1 MIARMTA
8 GLVMYFGATSVALA
22 DEPPHPAT
30 QAADAVK
37 GVRVPN
43 GSRLQGT
50 DTESLR
56 VLIRQIDDGAL
67 LWVGKFKLGTTA
79 VVVPGHHKIK
89 VMCELRH
96 SWGTELK
103 HGELTLEAERDRIYD
118 LVGRRSQSEGGCD
131 IEAKV
136 RP

>member
-1 MIARMTA
+1 MIARITA
-8 GLVMYFGATSVALA
+8 GLVMYFGVISVTLA
-22 DEPPHPAT
+22 DERPQPAT
-30 QAADAVK
+30 QAADAVR
-37 GVRVPN
+37 GVRVPH
-43 GSRLQGT
+43 GARLQGT

-89 VMCELRH
+89 VMCELRQ

-103 HGELTLEAERDRIYD
+103 HGELTLEAEPDRIYD